1 MNILIGVVCWAV
13 IIYSVWSLP
22 IRKFI
27 VAAAACLIL
36 ISCLPQAK
44 ADGQTMSVLHYSQF
58 RDVFMMAKCLEV
70 GRADRMEFA
79 DAYGKLKARDPMAVM
94 VVQSEDKRDLGLYL
108 GDGLSM
114 DLLNVIHSF
123 EIMDEQTLKTYCK
136 YTSLRATAPR

>member
-1 MNILIGVVCWAV
+1 MNTAIAITCWAL

-27 VAAAACLIL
+27 VATAACLIL

-70 GRADRMEFA
+70 GRANRLDFA
-79 DAYGKLKARDPMAVM
+79 DAYGKLKASDPMAVM

-114 DLLNVIHSF
+114 DLLNVIRSF
-123 EIMDEQTLKTYCK
+123 EIMDAKTLDTYCR
-136 YTSLRATAPR
+136 YTSLRAVNAR

>member
-1 MNILIGVVCWAV
+1 MNIAIALICWAI

-27 VAAAACLIL
+27 VATAACLIL

-44 ADGQTMSVLHYSQF
+44 ADGQTMSLLHYSQF

-94 VVQSEDKRDLGLYL
+94 VVQSDNKADLPLYL
-108 GDGLSM
+108 GEAPSI

-123 EIMDEQTLKTYCK
+123 EIMDTETLNTYCK
-136 YTSLRATAPR
+136 YTSLRAVAQR